1 MRTFSHF
8 IAAAVVLTAA
18 PALEAGAVYSTRSGF
33 LSPNANPNGVW
44 TYGWSSTL
52 TSSFNLDTAHTN
64 FQGLDFWEGSAPGSY
79 SLGYPLVYHNG
90 TNSVIDYVG
99 TVLVQPGQLV
109 FHPGPAGQFGIIR
122 FTAPEAGTFVLSTAF
137 SGLDFVGPTSTD
149 VHVLLNGSAIFN
161 GTINGYGGG
170 SGLSFSKT
178 LTLAMGDRLDFAV
191 GYGTNHD
198 YTFDSTAITAT
209 LSSVPEPSSMASMLI
224 GGLTLA
230 TCSARRCRSF
240 RRKK

>member
-1 MRTFSHF
+1 MRKFSHF
-8 IAAAVVLTAA
+8 IAAVVVLYAA
-18 PALEAGAVYSTRSGF
+18 PALKAGVVYSAAADF
-33 LSPNANPNGVW
+33 SPNANPNGVW

-52 TSSFNLDTAHTN
+52 TSSFILDTAHTN
-64 FQGLDFWEGSAPGSY
+64 FQGLDFWEGSAPGAY
-79 SLGYPLVYHNG
+79 ALGYPLVYHNG
-90 TNSVIDYVG
+90 TNSAINYVG

-109 FHPGPAGQFGIIR
+109 FHPGPGGEFGIIR
-122 FTAPEAGTFVLSTAF
+122 FTAPEAGTFELSTAF

-161 GTINGYGGG
+161 GTIEGYGGS

-178 LTLAMGDRLDFAV
+178 LTLAMGDTLDFAV

-198 YTFDSTAITAT
+198 YAFDSTAINAT
-209 LSSVPEPSSMASMLI
+209 LSSVPEPSSMALMLI

-230 TCSARRCRSF
+230 TRSACRCRSF
-240 RRKK
+240 RRRK